1 MELISFCIR
10 RIQEKSRPEY
20 VKYLMLKKEV
30 MKTVKIFF
38 AVIVGGCAAVF
49 TILGIW
55 VIRKKEPGHFWTGQT
70 VRPDEIRDVKAYN
83 KELGI
88 LWIAFG
94 ALLWIDAILGAILGG
109 GPGAIAMGISFV
121 IGIPMLP
128 FVYNR
133 IYKKYMKSKDK
144 TV

>member
-1 MELISFCIR
+1 M
-10 RIQEKSRPEY
+10 
-20 VKYLMLKKEV
+20 
-30 MKTVKIFF
+30 
-38 AVIVGGCAAVF
+38 
-49 TILGIW
+49 
-55 VIRKKEPGHFWTGQT
+55 IRKKEPGHFWTGQT

-94 ALLWIDAILGAILGG
+94 ALLWIDAILGAVLGG

-128 FVYNR
+128 FIYNR
-133 IYKKYMKSKDK
+133 IYKKYKKSKDG
-144 TV
+144 TQ

>member
-1 MELISFCIR
+1 M
-10 RIQEKSRPEY
+10 
-20 VKYLMLKKEV
+20 
-30 MKTVKIFF
+30 TGNIFF

-94 ALLWIDAILGAILGG
+94 ALLWIDAILGAVLGG

-128 FVYNR
+128 FIYNR
-133 IYKKYMKSKDK
+133 IYKKYKKSKDG
-144 TV
+144 TQ